1 MLRYYYYYSIGTE
14 TQHNNLPVV
23 AGRVQA
29 RAIRPM
35 TRQLGMVRSRCTTGQ
50 LLVVVKAQST
60 VIGIIT
66 DRRIRPL

>member
-23 AGRVQA
+23 AGRAQA